1 MGTNELCR
9 SISIEVYNLES
20 QFALLAKVIDNFE
33 MVGEVRV
40 QVIMNNFRM
49 VYLQPIS
56 LVGVPLHFKDSLCV
70 RFVSALVEV
79 FEITALHEYL
89 DDSKLGRRFL
99 LLFLWVFRI
108 FHSSLVI
115 FFEYIL
121 I

>member
-9 SISIEVYNLES
+9 SISIKINYLES
-20 QFALLAKVIDNFE
+20 KLALLTKVIDNFE
-33 MVGEVRV
+33 VVCKIRV

-49 VYLQPIS
+49 VNLQPIS

-115 FFEYIL
+115 FLNIF
-121 I
+121 